1 MEACQVAVY
10 GLGVMGSCLAR
21 NLLRKGF
28 RVAVYSVAEPE
39 RAKEMFLDIA
49 SGFLQNRKA
58 DFPELIEDVLHRI
71 ACRSAIK
78 AHDQNNRAELEEL
91 VRIICADENVR
102 YCPHGRPVMI
112 RYTRKEIEKQFGRI
126 V

>member
-1 MEACQVAVY
+1 
-10 GLGVMGSCLAR
+10 
-21 NLLRKGF
+21 
-28 RVAVYSVAEPE
+28 
-39 RAKEMFLDIA
+39 MFLDIA

>member
-1 MEACQVAVY
+1 MVMERLDLLLKVGFFVEDFG
-10 GLGVMGSCLAR
+10 GLTVI
-21 NLLRKGF
+21 LRS
-28 RVAVYSVAEPE
+28 VPAVAEPE